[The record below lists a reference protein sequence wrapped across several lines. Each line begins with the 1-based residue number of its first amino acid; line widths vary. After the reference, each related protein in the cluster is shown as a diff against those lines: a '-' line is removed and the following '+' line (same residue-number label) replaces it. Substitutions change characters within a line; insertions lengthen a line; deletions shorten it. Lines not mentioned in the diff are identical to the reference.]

1 MPCAALC
8 RSAFYL
14 PRPLPLNH
22 YVADRWGGPTLC
34 LQGALDPLNDA
45 RGASR
50 PPPPPSLP
58 GMHCASLPPWLSL
71 RGPPGLPGM
80 HCASLP
86 PWLSL
91 GGPPGLPA
99 CLRFSGASV
108 LPPPDWQGPPPL
120 QRSQAAGAVPRIG
133 GPQGKCADCSP
144 LASGGG
150 SRRDRCG
157 LGRASVH
164 EPVLHASLALLTSKQ
179 RTCPPPRARTR
190 SGSSL
195 RGSTK
200 QRSITKHSLSACQH
214 SLLHCAGFPAFV
226 SRPYP

>member
-80 HCASLP
+80 HCTSLP

-108 LPPPDWQGPPPL
+108 LPPRGWQGPP
-120 QRSQAAGAVPRIG
+120 
-133 GPQGKCADCSP
+133 SP
-144 LASGGG
+144 PTLP
-150 SRRDRCG
+150 SRRCGAQDRGSPGQVCRLLSTC
-157 LGRASVH
+157 LGGRQ
-164 EPVLHASLALLTSKQ
+164 P
-179 RTCPPPRARTR
+179 AR
-190 SGSSL
+190 SL
-195 RGSTK
+195 RFGTRFRRPS
-200 QRSITKHSLSACQH
+200 QFVMLHWRCLPRSSA
-214 SLLHCAGFPAFV
+214 PAPRRAHARALAARYEAAR
-226 SRPYP
+226 SSEAL